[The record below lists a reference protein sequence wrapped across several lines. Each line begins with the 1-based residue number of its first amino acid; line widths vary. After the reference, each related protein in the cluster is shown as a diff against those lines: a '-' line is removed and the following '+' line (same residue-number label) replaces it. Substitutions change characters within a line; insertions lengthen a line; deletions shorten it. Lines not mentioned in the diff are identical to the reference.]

1 MKVFVI
7 IKFLK
12 DTPSIYE
19 IYKVCQEYDA
29 MELARDFDG
38 DEVWDYSVDEC
49 YVE

>member
-7 IKFLK
+7 IRYVKQ
-12 DTPSIYE
+12 DPSKWE

-29 MELARDFDG
+29 MVLARDFDG
-38 DEVWDYSVDEC
+38 DDFWSYSVDEC